1 MIYGVNVGRLG
12 FMIYGENVGRLEF
25 MIFGENVV
33 IFGCMILRK
42 KCSKIRILYM
52 EKM

>member
-33 IFGCMILRK
+33 IGCMILRK